1 MGELSRVIVEI
12 TRKESKLDHIRE
24 YINIRAYDLK
34 WMERNKVGA
43 TEIGSM

>member
-24 YINIRAYDLK
+24 YIMRTICVK